1 MNTMRQTVSDV
12 AMDYILQ
19 NCGKIQWSIDNKEY
33 DYFHCKDISR
43 STSEYTR
50 KTIIL
55 VFTNNPKWCASLLP
69 LVVGDNTISK
79 GEHDYRYQQNPTILN
94 ALTPYHIIKFN
105 DELDCYEYTIVQPYD
120 D

>member
-1 MNTMRQTVSDV
+1 MKQTISDV
-12 AMDYILQ
+12 AMDYMLQ
-19 NCGKIQWSIDNKEY
+19 NCSKVLWSIDEKGF

-55 VFTNNPKWCASLLP
+55 VFTNNPKWCGGLLSTI
-69 LVVGDNTISK
+69 VGDNTISK
-79 GEHDYRYQQNPTILN
+79 GVRDYRYQQEPTIMN
-94 ALTPYHIIKFN
+94 ALIPYHTVKYN
-105 DELDCYEYTIVQPYD
+105 DELDCYEYTIVYPYD